1 MGKDGV
7 TVGEAIIAGKEVL
20 MNMINE
26 LIEEFRP
33 TMTLEDLQ
41 RVYTKTVDE
50 VIFKEEDKSNSR
62 YVGGEFNL
70 DYVSEKGYTVGYKLF
85 FQNEQKK
92 IFELEAKSRE
102 LSISKLSA
110 KVREQ
115 LAAEKNIKFEIP
127 EPSQSARDKY
137 NRENLNRVQ

>member
-1 MGKDGV
+1 MSKDDIN
-7 TVGEAIIAGKEVL
+7 VGEVISAGKEVL

-26 LIEEFRP
+26 LIEELRP
-33 TMTLEDLQ
+33 TMMLEDLQ
-41 RVYTKTVDE
+41 RVYTKTIDE

-70 DYVSEKGYTVGYKLF
+70 DYVSDRSYTVGYKLF
-85 FQNEQKK
+85 FQDSQKK

-102 LSISKLSA
+102 LSVAKLSN

-115 LAAEKNIKFEIP
+115 LKAEKNIKFEIP
-127 EPSQSARDKY
+127 EPSQSARDRHD
-137 NRENLNRVQ
+137 RENFSQVK